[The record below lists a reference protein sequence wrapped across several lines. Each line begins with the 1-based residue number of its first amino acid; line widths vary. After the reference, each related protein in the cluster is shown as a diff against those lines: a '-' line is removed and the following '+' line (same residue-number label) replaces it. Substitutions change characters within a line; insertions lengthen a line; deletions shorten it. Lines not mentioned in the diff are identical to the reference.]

1 MRYFVAPI
9 YKLAVTLKKKMTVK
23 TKITK
28 EITENLSEEQLD
40 ELVYNKA
47 SDKYFGTFGEN
58 FENTEK
64 DKILCQMFACSVLDF
79 EVCNGGFDQFF
90 SNSDD
95 LSEFALDGLLKINEI
110 EHYELLNLAIKI
122 YNEQKEAFKDIRNTN
137 LDELDERFYELNKID
152 KSRQKFIIE
161 NSEIFYD

>member
-1 MRYFVAPI
+1 
-9 YKLAVTLKKKMTVK
+9 MTTK

-40 ELVYNKA
+40 ELVFNKA

-90 SNSDD
+90 ANNED
-95 LSEFALDGLLKINEI
+95 LTEFALDGLLRINEI
-110 EHYELLNLAIKI
+110 EHYELLNIAKKI
-122 YNEQKEAFKDIRNTN
+122 YNEQKEIFKDIRNSN

-152 KSRQKFIIE
+152 KSRRKFIIE
-161 NSEIFYD
+161 NTEIFHD

>member
-1 MRYFVAPI
+1 MEA
-9 YKLAVTLKKKMTVK
+9 K

-28 EITENLSEEQLD
+28 EMVENLSAGQLD

-64 DKILCQMFACSVLDF
+64 DKLLCQMFACSVLDF

-90 SNSDD
+90 SNNED
-95 LSEFALDGLLKINEI
+95 LAEFALNGLLKINEI
-110 EHYELLNLAIKI
+110 EHYEILLLAKKI
-122 YNEQKEAFKDIRNTN
+122 YDEQKEIFKNIRNIN
-137 LDELDERFYELNKID
+137 LDELDEKFYELKKIYN
-152 KSRQKFIIE
+152 SRQKFIFE
-161 NSEIFYD
+161 NIEIFYD